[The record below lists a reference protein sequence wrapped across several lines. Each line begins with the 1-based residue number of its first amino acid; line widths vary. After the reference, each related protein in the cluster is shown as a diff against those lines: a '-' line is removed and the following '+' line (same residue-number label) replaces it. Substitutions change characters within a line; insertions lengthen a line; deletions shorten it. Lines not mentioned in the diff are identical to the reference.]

1 MEDSQLTPFFSS
13 TFSALFITFLYLK
26 IAKIHFLVIPPL
38 VHVDLKKYLNF
49 GQKLLIRT
57 AHHTLLES
65 RHPQVTKNPYYIL
78 APVVG
83 QKKVSVFG
91 LEVESTILKGL
102 PIVRSCQRRKSGSLS
117 FVNKTCLAKFWLIK
131 SF

>member
-83 QKKVSVFG
+83 QKKGISFWTRSRKHHFERASNCQKLSETQEWVF
-91 LEVESTILKGL
+91 KF
-102 PIVRSCQRRKSGSLS
+102 RK
-117 FVNKTCLAKFWLIK
+117 
-131 SF
+131 